1 MQMKNAGKK
10 KSNYFF
16 IVISLF
22 FFLFMIFIFW
32 NLSSRMF
39 ENAVVMIAMDNTQ
52 KLRSA
57 LTIVNDNSEAAAFTK
72 DVNATAKIIK
82 TESILKLFSLNIYS
96 ADKKLLYTW
105 GRKIDVIKNLSVDD
119 LRDKDIVYNKTY
131 ITNSVKLT
139 YQTIFSVKKK
149 NSVEAYVEILYDLTS
164 LKNALF
170 SERLSIYVFVILVN
184 FLITMFLCIMILN
197 LRMHLD
203 KKEKQISTLST
214 IDDLTGL
221 NSKENFTKLV
231 KKEMERIERNGGKLT
246 LMIFDIDDFLSI
258 NKNFGDEFGDLVIQ
272 TLSKIVL
279 DNFRTFD
286 IVGRFG
292 GDEFAVIMVDSDLDE
307 GYIASERCRKSI
319 EDNKFYEGTNEIAIT
334 ISAGLSTIAID
345 KNIPLEDKSPNKT
358 GIYRNLI
365 FTALNNLA
373 IAKKNG
379 KNRIEK

>member
-1 MQMKNAGKK
+1 MKSNGKVK
-10 KSNYFF
+10 RNYFF
-16 IVISLF
+16 IIISLF
-22 FFLFMIFIFW
+22 FFIFMLSIF
-32 NLSSRMF
+32 LSLSYRMY
-39 ENAVVMIAMDNTQ
+39 ENAVIMIAVDNTQ
-52 KLRSA
+52 KLKSA
-57 LTIVNDNSEAAAFTK
+57 LTVINDREEDSALIK
-72 DVNATAKIIK
+72 DVNAMAKIIK
-82 TESILKLFSLNIYS
+82 TDSILKLFSLNIYS
-96 ADKKLLYTW
+96 TNGKLLYTW
-105 GRKIDVIKNLSVDD
+105 GRKVEVIKKLNIDD
-119 LRDKDIVYNKTY
+119 LKGKDTVYNKTY
-131 ITNSVKLT
+131 ILNTVKLT

-164 LKNALF
+164 LKNVLF
-170 SERLSIYVFVILVN
+170 SERLSIYIFIILVN
-184 FLITMFLCIMILN
+184 FLIAMFLCIMILN
-197 LRMHLD
+197 LRMRLD
-203 KKEKQISTLST
+203 KKEKQVATLST

-246 LMIFDIDDFLSI
+246 LMIFDVDDFLSI
-258 NKNFGDEFGDLVIQ
+258 NRNFGDEFGDLVIQ

-279 DNFRTFD
+279 ENFRTFD

-319 EDNKFYEGTNEIAIT
+319 EENKFYEGTNEIAIT

-345 KNIPLEDKSPNKT
+345 KNIPADDKSANKT

>member
-105 GRKIDVIKNLSVDD
+105 GRKIDVIKNLSVDN

>member
-1 MQMKNAGKK
+1 MKNAGKK

-52 KLRSA
+52 KLKSA

-139 YQTIFSVKKK
+139 YQTIFSVKKR

>member
-1 MQMKNAGKK
+1 MKNAGKK

-22 FFLFMIFIFW
+22 FFLFMLFIFW

-52 KLRSA
+52 KLKSA

-139 YQTIFSVKKK
+139 YQTIFSVKKR

>member
-1 MQMKNAGKK
+1 
-10 KSNYFF
+10 
-16 IVISLF
+16 
-22 FFLFMIFIFW
+22 
-32 NLSSRMF
+32 
-39 ENAVVMIAMDNTQ
+39 VVMIAMDNTQ

>member
-292 GDEFAVIMVDSDLDE
+292 GDEFAVIMVDSDMDE

>member
-1 MQMKNAGKK
+1 MKSNGKV

-16 IVISLF
+16 IIISLF
-22 FFLFMIFIFW
+22 FFIFMLSIF
-32 NLSSRMF
+32 LSLSYRMY
-39 ENAVVMIAMDNTQ
+39 ENAVIMIAVDNTQ
-52 KLRSA
+52 KLKSA
-57 LTIVNDNSEAAAFTK
+57 LTVINDREEDSALIK
-72 DVNATAKIIK
+72 DVNAMAKIIK
-82 TESILKLFSLNIYS
+82 TDSILKLYSLNIYS
-96 ADKKLLYTW
+96 TNGKLLYTW
-105 GRKIDVIKNLSVDD
+105 GRKVEVIKKLNIDD
-119 LRDKDIVYNKTY
+119 LKGKDTVYNKTY
-131 ITNSVKLT
+131 ILNTVKLT

-164 LKNALF
+164 LKNVLF
-170 SERLSIYVFVILVN
+170 SERLSIYIFIILVN
-184 FLITMFLCIMILN
+184 FLIAMFLCIMILN
-197 LRMHLD
+197 LRMRLD
-203 KKEKQISTLST
+203 KKEKQVATLST

-246 LMIFDIDDFLSI
+246 LMIFDVDDFLSI
-258 NKNFGDEFGDLVIQ
+258 NRNFGDEFGDLVIQ

-279 DNFRTFD
+279 ENFRTFD

-319 EDNKFYEGTNEIAIT
+319 EENKFYEGTNEIAIT

-345 KNIPLEDKSPNKT
+345 KNIPADDKSANKT

>member
-1 MQMKNAGKK
+1 M
-10 KSNYFF
+10 Y
-16 IVISLF
+16 
-22 FFLFMIFIFW
+22 
-32 NLSSRMF
+32 
-39 ENAVVMIAMDNTQ
+39 ENAVIMIAVDNTQ
-52 KLRSA
+52 KLKSA
-57 LTIVNDNSEAAAFTK
+57 LTVINDREEDSALIK
-72 DVNATAKIIK
+72 DVNAMAKIIK
-82 TESILKLFSLNIYS
+82 TDSILKLYSLNIYS
-96 ADKKLLYTW
+96 TNGKLLYTW
-105 GRKIDVIKNLSVDD
+105 GRKVEVIKKLNIDD
-119 LRDKDIVYNKTY
+119 LKGKDTVYNKTY
-131 ITNSVKLT
+131 ILNTVKLT

-164 LKNALF
+164 LKNVLF
-170 SERLSIYVFVILVN
+170 SERLSIYIFIILVN
-184 FLITMFLCIMILN
+184 FLIAMFLCIMILN
-197 LRMHLD
+197 LRMRLD
-203 KKEKQISTLST
+203 KKEKQVATLST

-246 LMIFDIDDFLSI
+246 LMIFDVDDFLSI
-258 NKNFGDEFGDLVIQ
+258 NRNFGDEFGDLVIQ

-279 DNFRTFD
+279 ENFRTFD

-319 EDNKFYEGTNEIAIT
+319 EENKFYEGTNEIAIT

-345 KNIPLEDKSPNKT
+345 KNIPADDKSANKT